1 MECMVVWPGVPAS
14 PFVDVSEIVGIVDK
28 NIDALGRPFERI
40 DVKIFIHAVQ
50 MFGLHFA
57 ASSSSPSNSS
67 RQTSSHSGEGSCLL
81 RTTSALS
88 TGSPAEASKC
98 TFSSPSLTLTPG
110 TVTELAASVLDE
122 LESLESELACRLQH
136 I

>member
-1 MECMVVWPGVPAS
+1 MVVWPGVPAS

-57 ASSSSPSNSS
+57 ASGSSPSNSS
-67 RQTSSHSGEGSCLL
+67 RQTSSHPGEGSCLL
-81 RTTSALS
+81 RTTS
-88 TGSPAEASKC
+88 
-98 TFSSPSLTLTPG
+98 

-136 I
+136 IKDLLKNV